1 MLTYLEMQ
9 DLLEEKEINDFKLE
23 KFNIDKN
30 NFRAL
35 LSGIPEGDY
44 ISLKHNGTIL
54 MSNTPME
61 KRTNSEFITK
71 GKNKLY
77 TN

>member
-35 LSGIPEGDY
+35 LSGIPEGDFV
-44 ISLKHNGTIL
+44 LNL
-54 MSNTPME
+54 
-61 KRTNSEFITK
+61 
-71 GKNKLY
+71 NKS
-77 TN
+77 